1 MVVTSLKSC
10 SAWRQSITISRFLK
24 DGIRT
29 IRRVLPFLQDL
40 FNPIRLEK
48 LSYRYDSFECRIDW
62 IVINFYGDNLF
73 APSISSPISVI
84 FFSLFHTTL
93 FRFPRFCFLFSS
105 TNLFIFAISFF
116 SSKFNMEFDIFMPW
130 MIVFCVVDS
139 KIIGFC
145 LMYNAR
151 QWFKQ
156 NKKHQS
162 LVFVSFFKNVRLRM
176 QKRFVANFFRIQIK
190 MKKTEWKML
199 IEQEKTKDISLL
211 FSFLHNEFFFH
222 WMDVYS
228 MSFHWMDIGWAK

>member
-73 APSISSPISVI
+73 APSISSPDSII
-84 FFSLFHTTL
+84 FSHYSIQRSFGFHDFVFY
-93 FRFPRFCFLFSS
+93 FRRWICLFSRF
-105 TNLFIFAISFF
+105 LFF
-116 SSKFNMEFDIFMPW
+116 SSKFNMKFDIFMPW

-176 QKRFVANFFRIQIK
+176 QKRLVANFFRIQIK
-190 MKKTEWKML
+190 KKKTEWKML
-199 IEQEKTKDISLL
+199 IEQEKTKDISLF
-211 FSFLHNEFFFH
+211 FSFLHNELFFH
-222 WMDVYS
+222 WMDV
-228 MSFHWMDIGWAK
+228 